1 MPRNGAITAEAIR
14 GSAIRLFCQHGYEA
28 TSLRDLA
35 SDVGIKVGSLYNHIS
50 SKEELLYSI
59 MSGIMR
65 DLLDEV
71 NAALATQTEP
81 VDRLRT
87 AVELHVAFHAVRS
100 QEVFIGN
107 SELRALPPVKR
118 AAVVEQR
125 DEYEQLLRKIV
136 SDGVDAGVFHV
147 SDVRL
152 ATYGIVAIGTQVAD
166 WYQPGGRMSLAEIAT
181 VYSDFVLRS
190 LTNDQRQVEL
200 GQMLAPLVSE
210 GG

>member
-14 GSAIRLFCQHGYEA
+14 ESAIRLFYQHGYEA

-35 SDVGIKVGSLYNHIS
+35 SEVGIKVSSLYNHID
-50 SKEELLYSI
+50 SKEDLLYSI

-65 DLLDEV
+65 ELLDAT
-71 NAALATQTEP
+71 NAALVSLTDP
-81 VDRLRT
+81 VERLRT
-87 AVELHVAFHAVRS
+87 AVELHVAFHAERT

-118 AAVVEQR
+118 AAVVQQR
-125 DEYEQLLRKIV
+125 DEYESLLRAIV
-136 SDGVDAGVFHV
+136 VDGVDTGVFHV

-166 WYQPGGRMSLAEIAT
+166 WYKPGGRMSLAQIAT

-190 LTNDQRQVEL
+190 LTNERQQVEL
-200 GQMLAPLVSE
+200 GKMLAQAPAA
-210 GG
+210 